1 MQIFHLRLLRFST
14 GDVHPLAEVPSINI
28 HEHRDEGD
36 QCIASSSIAGTHI
49 LVLLTWI
56 RTPNASDELYV
67 YDWLN
72 GSQILVR

>member
-14 GDVHPLAEVPSINI
+14 GDVHPLAEVPLINI

-56 RTPNASDELYV
+56 RTPSASDELYV